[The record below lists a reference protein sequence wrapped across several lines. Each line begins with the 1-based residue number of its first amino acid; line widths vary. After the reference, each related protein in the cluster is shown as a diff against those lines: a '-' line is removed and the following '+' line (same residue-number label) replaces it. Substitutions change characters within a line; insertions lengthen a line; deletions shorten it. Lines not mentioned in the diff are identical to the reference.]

1 MACKK
6 MRMHRRELLAAAGG
20 ATVCAALRP
29 VSAQGLIPVRI
40 GMALTDGITP
50 VLYGVQTG
58 AFKDAGLDVRLVV
71 GNSGAAQAAA
81 VAGGSLDIAA
91 AALMPL
97 LNAQVK
103 GVPLRVI
110 AGSTLFNPAAP
121 TAAVCVLKAS
131 RVVSFGDLSG
141 TTVAIPTLRSLDE
154 LGIRVQVDKAG
165 GSSATVRFVETT
177 HSMMVGALE
186 DGRADAAS
194 FSEPTLTIAVD
205 SGKLR
210 SLGDPNAAID
220 PHGFMIAAFFCTP
233 AYFEKNRAVIDR
245 FTRVLYRVTAY
256 TNAHHTETAPLI
268 ADYTHMTPELVRKMT
283 RETIATSL
291 DARMIQPAIDVAARY
306 KFIEKWFNAK
316 EMLP

>member
-1 MACKK
+1 
-6 MRMHRRELLAAAGG
+6 MRRRELLAAVGG
-20 ATVCAALRP
+20 ATAALGRLP
-29 VSAQGLIPVRI
+29 AAAQALIPVRI

-50 VLYGVQTG
+50 LLYGIGSG
-58 AFKDAGLDVRLVV
+58 AFKDAGLGVQLIV

-121 TAAVCVLKAS
+121 TASVCVLKTS
-131 RVVSFGDLSG
+131 RIASFGDLNG
-141 TTVAIPTLRSLDE
+141 ATIAIPTLRSLDE
-154 LGIRVQVDKAG
+154 LGIRVQVDRAG
-165 GSSATVRFVETT
+165 GSSATLRFVETT
-177 HSMMVGALE
+177 HAMMVGALE

-194 FSEPTLTIAVD
+194 FSEPTLTIALD

-210 SLGDPNAAID
+210 SLGDQNAGID
-220 PHGFMIAAFFCTP
+220 PHGFLIAAFFCTP
-233 AYFEKNRAVIDR
+233 AYLEKNRGVIDR
-245 FTRVLYRVTAY
+245 FTRALYRATAY
-256 TNAHHTETAPLI
+256 TNTHHAETVSLI
-268 ADYTHMTPELVRKMT
+268 ADYTHMPPELVRKMT

-291 DARMIQPAIDVAARY
+291 EARMIQPAIDVAARY
-306 KFIEKWFNAK
+306 KFIDKWFNAK